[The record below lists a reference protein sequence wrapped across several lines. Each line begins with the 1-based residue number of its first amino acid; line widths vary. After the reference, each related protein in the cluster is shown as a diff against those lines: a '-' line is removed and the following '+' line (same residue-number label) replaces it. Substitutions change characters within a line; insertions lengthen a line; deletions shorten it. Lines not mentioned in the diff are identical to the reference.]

1 MASNRDITTSHQ
13 LHAPPLGDR
22 KCKVGFARWCSGY
35 LFQEIWVTVLSNTI
49 RNSGMSMNWKCY
61 CKMAEWNENKK
72 SYPGANKLAQPGMN
86 LGSLEN
92 SMIANMQKKKKI
104 ACSANLK
111 WKEMRLKCWCA
122 KGVDPSWD
130 KDPAPAAAPWLRSEA
145 DFLKPATVP
154 HWDRL

>member
-1 MASNRDITTSHQ
+1 
-13 LHAPPLGDR
+13 
-22 KCKVGFARWCSGY
+22 
-35 LFQEIWVTVLSNTI
+35 
-49 RNSGMSMNWKCY
+49 MNWKCY

-111 WKEMRLKCWCA
+111 
-122 KGVDPSWD
+122 
-130 KDPAPAAAPWLRSEA
+130 
-145 DFLKPATVP
+145 
-154 HWDRL
+154 